1 MSNSAESQDPD
12 DLRITRLRVGRE
24 TSWAK
29 PDLRVPFGHVLYAAA
44 TLECSPAA
52 VVERLTAL
60 GYADFELPDGP
71 LPLTVDRDDALLI
84 KAETYSLSW
93 FELGRPVPLRQILA
107 AAGRV
112 GRSPADAAR
121 TLTAFGYA
129 VPAGHPL
136 PETPDTRDIALIR
149 LGRRGQGEW
158 LDWGAEVP
166 ATHVLGA
173 AAELVGYSPH
183 AAAIRLSALGFRL
196 PYIPEPGD
204 ERLLGY
210 GVGQGPWPSAYSAV
224 PSGHVLDVARETG
237 RPRAAIVARLAE
249 LGCGTDGPVP
259 DAPEADDLVLL
270 SQELDGR
277 APWLSVN
284 RVVGVSLRHILRA
297 ALATGRT
304 PVEITERLAML
315 GHGLHADA
323 KVPAVADVADI
334 RLLATVDRSFLDNVH
349 LEHVLRSASL
359 TGRSPADVASRL
371 TALGHRLP
379 DEVDYPEV
387 RGTGA
392 A

>member
-1 MSNSAESQDPD
+1 MSNSPESQDPE
-12 DLRITRLRVGRE
+12 DLRITHLRVGRE

-29 PDLRVPFGHVLYAAA
+29 PDRRVPFGHVLLAAA
-44 TLECSPAA
+44 TVECSPAA
-52 VVERLTAL
+52 IVSRLTAL
-60 GYADFELPDGP
+60 GYTDVELPDGP
-71 LPLTVDRDDALLI
+71 LPRTVDRDDALLI

-93 FELGRPVPLRQILA
+93 FELGKPVPLRHILA

-121 TLTAFGYA
+121 RLTAFGYA
-129 VPAGHPL
+129 VQAGHPL
-136 PETPDTRDIALIR
+136 PESPDTRDIALIR
-149 LGRRGQGEW
+149 TGGRGNGEW

-166 ATHVLGA
+166 ARHVLAA
-173 AAELVGYSPH
+173 AAELGYSPY
-183 AAAIRLSALGFRL
+183 AAATRLIGLGFRL
-196 PYIPEPGD
+196 PYTPEPGD
-204 ERLLGY
+204 ERILRC
-210 GVGQGPWPSAYSAV
+210 GVGHKPWPSRYSAV

-237 RPRAAIVARLAE
+237 RPQAAIVARLRE

-284 RVVGVSLRHILRA
+284 RVVGVQLRHILRA
-297 ALATGRT
+297 ALVTGRT
-304 PVEITERLAML
+304 PADITGRLAAL
-315 GHGLHADA
+315 GHWLHDNA
-323 KVPAVADVADI
+323 KVPAVADVKDI
-334 RLLATVDRSFLDNVH
+334 RLLETVDRSSLDNVH

-371 TALGHRLP
+371 TALGYRLP

-387 RGTGA
+387 RGTVA